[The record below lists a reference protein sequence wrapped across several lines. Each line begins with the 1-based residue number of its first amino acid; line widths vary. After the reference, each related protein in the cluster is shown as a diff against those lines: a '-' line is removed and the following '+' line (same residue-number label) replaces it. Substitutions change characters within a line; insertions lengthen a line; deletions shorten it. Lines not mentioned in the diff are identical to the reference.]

1 MISTLSL
8 SAHELLDCVDV
19 DAGVLGVHA
28 GDTLFGA
35 DDAVGLADVDD
46 VDQVPQ
52 HSVEH
57 DLLFALVREEVLA
70 DLHVRHL
77 DLELLAEDGTHVGD
91 ELVDVR
97 AVAVVTHVV
106 HDLVA
111 DGVVAALL
119 NCTNQLVMHI
129 LNARLRSIV
138 ERAVILDQVS
148 QEGGRAEAQ
157 TSI

>member
-111 DGVVAALL
+111 DGVVAAPA
-119 NCTNQLVMHI
+119 QLH
-129 LNARLRSIV
+129 
-138 ERAVILDQVS
+138 
-148 QEGGRAEAQ
+148 
-157 TSI
+157 